1 MLKGD
6 LRKQAILETAENLFF
21 EKGYAGTTIQD
32 ILDALNCSKGS
43 FYHHFESKL
52 QVLTELCRLRA
63 ELGFAEFKEQTY
75 DDGLAYLNG
84 LFYYAMPFRPGEDK
98 NLALLLP
105 LQGLAD
111 GNVVLN
117 AILEAQKIL
126 FFPEISKVLEIL
138 KRQGQVYYTHS
149 VLPELLWDAYTA
161 LYQRLMLEAAQ
172 IQAGGSTA
180 GVIQLIEA
188 ERFIWE
194 RLLDAPYGSMELI
207 RGDEALQVIGHAIS
221 RLRRLE
227 GHKN

>member
-1 MLKGD
+1 
-6 LRKQAILETAENLFF
+6 
-21 EKGYAGTTIQD
+21 
-32 ILDALNCSKGS
+32 
-43 FYHHFESKL
+43 
-52 QVLTELCRLRA
+52 
-63 ELGFAEFKEQTY
+63 
-75 DDGLAYLNG
+75 
-84 LFYYAMPFRPGEDK
+84 MPFRAGEDK
-98 NLALLLP
+98 NLALVLP

-117 AILEAQKIL
+117 AILEAQKKL
-126 FFPEISKVLEIL
+126 FFPEICKTLETL
-138 KRQGQVYYTHS
+138 KQQAQVYYTHS
-149 VLPELLWDAYTA
+149 ILPELLWDAYTA

-172 IQAGGSTA
+172 IQQGGSTA

-227 GHKN
+227 G

>member
-84 LFYYAMPFRPGEDK
+84 LFYYAMPFRSGEDK

-126 FFPEISKVLEIL
+126 FLFS
-138 KRQGQVYYTHS
+138 
-149 VLPELLWDAYTA
+149 
-161 LYQRLMLEAAQ
+161 
-172 IQAGGSTA
+172 
-180 GVIQLIEA
+180 
-188 ERFIWE
+188 
-194 RLLDAPYGSMELI
+194 
-207 RGDEALQVIGHAIS
+207 EALSLSPDFRHNGI
-221 RLRRLE
+221 RRLIIRQMS
-227 GHKN
+227 GLSNAVGNNF